1 MLLPQLLQLDFIFRR
16 RGPNTILDRLVH
28 IIVVG
33 RTNYQPNLIC
43 GLCITLGI
51 DIFEVRKS
59 VDDRVEIVWIS
70 RLEIRPSLIDCTYD
84 LTGAVIRVHRKK
96 VPNQQIE

>member
-1 MLLPQLLQLDFIFRR
+1 MLLPQLLQLDFVFWR

-28 IIVVG
+28 IIVIG
-33 RTNYQPNLIC
+33 RTNYKPNHIC

-59 VDDRVEIVWIS
+59 VNNGVEIVWIS
-70 RLEIRPSLIDCTYD
+70 RFEIRPSLINCIYD